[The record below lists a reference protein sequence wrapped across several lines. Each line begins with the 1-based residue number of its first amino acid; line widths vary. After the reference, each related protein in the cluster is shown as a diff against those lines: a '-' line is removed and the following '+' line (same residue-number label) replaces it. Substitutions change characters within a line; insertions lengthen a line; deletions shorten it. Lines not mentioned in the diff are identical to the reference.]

1 MVKKTKIKQRPRRLF
16 KDDKLGKYFYLI
28 DGKKKY
34 IKTGD
39 ITSEKQIA
47 RINIKNIMP
56 VKVIRKAIRPRTSI
70 KPITNQQVVSKLA
83 PISQNLTDKKYDIY
97 KIKDNENF
105 EKRLTKV
112 EEKQKL
118 EDTKKAEIEKATE
131 EVKKGKKKGL
141 FSNLFKPTKAPKATD
156 ASVIAKERLDTEKQI
171 LKDAEQQRI
180 QAEKDKQDKN
190 AVNKGF
196 VETNP
201 DPDEE
206 DEGDISTEP
215 TGIFGKVG
223 QLFTGKN
230 LKT

>member
-83 PISQNLTDKKYDIY
+83 PISQNLTDKNMIY
-97 KIKDNENF
+97 IK
-105 EKRLTKV
+105 
-112 EEKQKL
+112 
-118 EDTKKAEIEKATE
+118 
-131 EVKKGKKKGL
+131 
-141 FSNLFKPTKAPKATD
+141 
-156 ASVIAKERLDTEKQI
+156 
-171 LKDAEQQRI
+171 
-180 QAEKDKQDKN
+180 
-190 AVNKGF
+190 
-196 VETNP
+196 
-201 DPDEE
+201 
-206 DEGDISTEP
+206 
-215 TGIFGKVG
+215 
-223 QLFTGKN
+223 
-230 LKT
+230 